1 VASAEGDTASSRL
14 AQRTT
19 RKWSERDSRGGG
31 CRERARP
38 EQRAARRASS
48 QLYERAQRAREWCR
62 EFGSNAVS
70 VRRRRPLPEVAMRS
84 LTVLI
89 AVKLTSLVL
98 VSARTHHRH
107 RRVFAAGTRPWPRE
121 DGPRPSAAVAGPSAN
136 AVGAT
141 SVRGELAVRRVRG
154 QRSAAS
160 MRHRRGEQRCERAPD
175 PDMRPSG

>member
-1 VASAEGDTASSRL
+1 
-14 AQRTT
+14 
-19 RKWSERDSRGGG
+19 
-31 CRERARP
+31 
-38 EQRAARRASS
+38 
-48 QLYERAQRAREWCR
+48 
-62 EFGSNAVS
+62 
-70 VRRRRPLPEVAMRS
+70 MRS

-141 SVRGELAVRRVRG
+141 SVRGELAELCAR
-154 QRSAAS
+154 QAARD
-160 MRHRRGEQRCERAPD
+160 RHDHVPVVLEGVQLLVDVGAAHDRDVGSR
-175 PDMRPSG
+175 